1 MIIIYLDLIN
11 IFMIVFIFIS
21 VSHISVLN
29 LKINILL
36 KKNLAL
42 KLIILYHILQI
53 SEVLFCIL
61 MVIGKHM
68 FN

>member
-11 IFMIVFIFIS
+11 IFMIVFIFVS